1 MTYGEWRERKI
12 RGKDSRGSG
21 LVLWGF
27 GLVSWPWL
35 KLVGRSLA
43 LGGRGSAPSG
53 PLDVGLVGCGS
64 ALDGREWAWI
74 GPG

>member
-1 MTYGEWRERKI
+1 MVGKGRI

-53 PLDVGLVGCGS
+53 PLDVGL
-64 ALDGREWAWI
+64 DGRV
-74 GPG
+74 